1 MHLGNLVTN
10 KKSLESSS
18 FSSAAKRIFESFFEY
33 DHTLQIR
40 LKNTQ
45 LGSKNVQNPIITSF
59 KTFISIVIK
68 LTNWV
73 KLLFD
78 FVI

>member
-33 DHTLQIR
+33 DQTLQNR

-45 LGSKNVQNPIITSF
+45 LGEQKRSEFYQSFFQNVYF
-59 KTFISIVIK
+59 HCYKIS
-68 LTNWV
+68 
-73 KLLFD
+73 
-78 FVI
+78 